1 MGGLT
6 MQEVRKTGESNS
18 KNTKFKPVDVDVVV
32 TVVVKVRFVGMYQV
46 ERRDL
51 CGDVGG
57 GE

>member
-51 CGDVGG
+51 LFFL
-57 GE
+57 